1 MALGLSLSPVDV
13 LSCEFHRL
21 VPVGARQAVAA
32 PPAPPTH
39 LETHVWP
46 QSGLWTSRLPGS
58 GEETESSSPFYGK
71 VLSG

>member
-32 PPAPPTH
+32 PPSPPNSLGDTCLAP
-39 LETHVWP
+39 VWSLDFSAA
-46 QSGLWTSRLPGS
+46 QIW
-58 GEETESSSPFYGK
+58 
-71 VLSG
+71 